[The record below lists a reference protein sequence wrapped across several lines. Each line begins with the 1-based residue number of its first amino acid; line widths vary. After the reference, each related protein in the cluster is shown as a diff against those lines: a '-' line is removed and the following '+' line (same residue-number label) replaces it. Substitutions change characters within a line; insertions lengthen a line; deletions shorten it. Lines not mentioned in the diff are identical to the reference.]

1 MTKGQKTAL
10 GVVAIGGI
18 AVAGY
23 LLYQQNKKS
32 KMPSAMPV
40 GPIYGTGM
48 GVGPGYQAQ
57 PQGRPVLDFF
67 TGLIGSGKV
76 SRGISNIREAFGKGQ
91 GSGGSVPYGPITEAQ
106 YNAQQS
112 AYTGPFR
119 N

>member
-1 MTKGQKTAL
+1 MTKGKKTAL

-23 LLYQQNKKS
+23 FLYQQSQKNKR
-32 KMPSAMPV
+32 PSASPV
-40 GPIYGTGM
+40 GPVYGAGM

-76 SRGISNIREAFGKGQ
+76 AKGISNIREAFGKG
-91 GSGGSVPYGPITEAQ
+91 SGGGTPYGPITEAQ

-112 AYTGPFR
+112 AYSGPFR